1 MRASS
6 RPFLL
11 LVAASAAIAPAS
23 VSGSPTIFSL
33 PEPTPTP
40 TAAPDVEGPAD
51 DAGLV
56 PVQPR
61 VITDESSNPVAENQ
75 PAAGT
80 DDPAPDASPSTSQPV
95 VQPLPSSTQPPASAN
110 PPAQPSITASRPAR
124 TSSPGTAPAA
134 AQAPTDTSPADSDP
148 AGAASEIGEPADAS
162 AVPGL
167 GESFSADVDALGNE
181 ASSDDLAGI
190 PAWIWWLIGALALAA
205 LTLAYLL
212 FSRRRPASVQEI
224 EKPVVAGPSPLASI
238 EEAKLAL
245 TLDIV
250 SATRSMM
257 MLTIDYRLNVANR
270 SERAIRD
277 LAVSP
282 ELTTARRDQPAIPGP
297 SQQQGARST
306 KKIARIGP
314 HQSEAISG
322 TVQLPVAEI
331 RPIMQGRK
339 PLYVP
344 LLHFELAL
352 EQLAPISHS
361 FVIGLPSETSTTRL
375 HPISLDV
382 PPGGLPPL
390 LARKLETGA
399 A

>member
-1 MRASS
+1 
-6 RPFLL
+6 
-11 LVAASAAIAPAS
+11 
-23 VSGSPTIFSL
+23 
-33 PEPTPTP
+33 
-40 TAAPDVEGPAD
+40 
-51 DAGLV
+51 
-56 PVQPR
+56 
-61 VITDESSNPVAENQ
+61 
-75 PAAGT
+75 
-80 DDPAPDASPSTSQPV
+80 
-95 VQPLPSSTQPPASAN
+95 
-110 PPAQPSITASRPAR
+110 
-124 TSSPGTAPAA
+124 
-134 AQAPTDTSPADSDP
+134 
-148 AGAASEIGEPADAS
+148 
-162 AVPGL
+162 
-167 GESFSADVDALGNE
+167 VDALGNE
-181 ASSDDLAGI
+181 TSSDDLAGI
-190 PAWIWWLIGALALAA
+190 PAWIWWLIGALALVA
-205 LTLAYLL
+205 LTLAFLL
-212 FSRRRPASVQEI
+212 YSRRQPAPVKEI

-282 ELTTARRDQPAIPGP
+282 ELTTARRDQPARPGP

-344 LLHFELAL
+344 LLHIEIGL
-352 EQLAPISHS
+352 EQLAPVKHS

-390 LARKLETGA
+390 LARKLETNA